1 MNRPPRPVLIL
12 GSLAVAAAVALGG
25 WSWWRGRQNSR
36 DVLQASGRIEVTEV
50 NVSSKV
56 TGRVATLHVKE
67 GMDVRAG
74 QPIAILEGEELEAQ
88 FRQARAAL
96 QSAEARLIQAR
107 ITLQVEPTTVRT
119 QIRQAEENLRAA
131 EERLRMLRAGFRIQ
145 EVEEARANL
154 RQSQAR
160 LEIARLTRDRYR
172 DLLADGAIAKQ
183 DLDRAES
190 DFQAAEAAVR
200 AARERLGML
209 EEGSRVEDIR
219 MAEAERDRAAAALDA
234 ARANAATLDLRQQ
247 DVRVAE
253 AAVREAQAN
262 VRRLETQVGELKVLS
277 PLDATVLTKAVEA
290 GEVVAAGK
298 PLVLLGDLDNPW
310 IKIYVPETSLGKVK
324 LGAPARVLV
333 DSFPSQPF
341 HGTVTWISDQA
352 EFTPKN
358 VQTTEERVNL
368 VYAVKI
374 TIGNAQR
381 KLKAGMPA
389 DAEVDLGPG
398 TQPTSPPHAPGR
410 SRLGPGGRVSGKS

>member
-1 MNRPPRPVLIL
+1 MKRPPRPVLIA
-12 GSLAVAAAVALGG
+12 GALAVVAALALAG
-25 WSWWRGRQNSR
+25 WSWWQSRQNAR
-36 DVLQASGRIEVTEV
+36 GLIRASGRIEVTEV
-50 NVSSKV
+50 NVSSRV
-56 TGRVATLHVKE
+56 TGRVVALHVEE
-67 GMDVRAG
+67 GMDVKAG
-74 QPIAILEGEELEAQ
+74 QPIASLEGEELEAQ
-88 FRQARAAL
+88 LRQARAAL
-96 QSAEARLIQAR
+96 QSAEARLVQAR
-107 ITLQVEPTTVRT
+107 ITLQVEPITVRT

-131 EERLRMLRAGFRIQ
+131 EERLGMLRAGFRTQ

-154 RQSQAR
+154 RQAQAR

-172 DLLADGAIAKQ
+172 DLVADGAIARQ

-190 DFQAAEAAVR
+190 EFQAAEAAVR

-209 EEGSRVEDIR
+209 EEGARTEDIR
-219 MAEAERDRAAAALDA
+219 MAQAERDRAAAALEG

-253 AAVREAQAN
+253 AVVREAAAN
-262 VRRLETQVGELKVLS
+262 VRRLETQVAELKVFA

-298 PLVLLGDLDNPW
+298 PLVLLGDLDHPW
-310 IKIYVPETSLGKVK
+310 IKIYIPETDLGRVK

-333 DSFPSQPF
+333 DSFPNQPF
-341 HGTVTWISDQA
+341 RGTVTWIADQA

-358 VQTTEERVNL
+358 VQTAEERVNL

-374 TIGNAQR
+374 TIQHAQR

-389 DAEVDLGPG
+389 DAEIELGSG
-398 TQPTSPPHAPGR
+398 V
-410 SRLGPGGRVSGKS
+410 GGRVSGKD